1 MAKTINN
8 VEFSSQP
15 INRGMVY
22 THIPDKGT
30 LLDSHTITGRT
41 RWNKARTARRADV
54 VIRVP
59 IVVTSATKV
68 ERKIHHFAL
77 QYIAPQDTTKAE
89 ADAAFQAVKNYATSQ
104 ELWDRL
110 SKSNFDALTD
120 N

>member
-1 MAKTINN
+1 MANLTKTD
-8 VEFSSQP
+8 FSSQP

-22 THIPDKGT
+22 THVPAKGT
-30 LLDSHTITGRT
+30 LLDSHTVTGRT

-89 ADAAFQAVKNYATSQ
+89 AEAAFAAIKAYATSENMWTMLQ
-104 ELWDRL
+104 N
-110 SKSNFDALTD
+110 SNFEALK
-120 N
+120 